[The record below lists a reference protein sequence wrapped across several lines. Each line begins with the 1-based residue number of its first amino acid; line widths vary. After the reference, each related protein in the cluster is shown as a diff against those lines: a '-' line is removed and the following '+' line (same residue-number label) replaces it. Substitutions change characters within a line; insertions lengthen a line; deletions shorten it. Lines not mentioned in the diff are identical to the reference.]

1 MKKLIATFLLLTL
14 TLGLRAETSEWLTD
28 FSAAKKK
35 AKEENKP
42 VLMLFTGSDWCPWC
56 IKWEKEAFSKS
67 DFKDYAKKNLVLLF
81 VDFPDKKPLPK
92 AQQRANDALQQ
103 KYKIDG
109 YPTVVMLDSN
119 GKTLGSFG
127 YEEGGAKT
135 LLGQIESTRDG
146 KVAKKQ

>member
-14 TLGLRAETSEWLTD
+14 TLGLRAETGEWLTD

-42 VLMLFTGSDWCPWC
+42 MLMLFTGSDWCPWC
-56 IKWEKEAFSKS
+56 IKGEKEAFSKAE
-67 DFKDYAKKNLVLLF
+67 FKDYAKKNLVLLF

-103 KYKIDG
+103 KYKIEG
-109 YPTVVMLDSN
+109 YPTVVMLDSE
-119 GKTLGSFG
+119 GKKLGSFG

-135 LLGQIESTRDG
+135 LLGQIASTRDA